1 MRTRGLA
8 KTGVMLCVLWGLC
21 GAAWPAQEAAPPEPA
36 PEMTPEESADAEIGK
51 SAAEEVESR
60 FKIVEE
66 SPALPRICT
75 AVERIRPVTEKPHQ
89 EYQFKVIDSKAVNA
103 FSLPGGYLY
112 YMQGLLDAVESD
124 DELAA
129 VTAHEMAHVC
139 LDHSRELMAKDERYT
154 KILTPLVLMSVLS
167 NSESV
172 DPGAIATIG
181 TLVVQDAL
189 NHYGREAEFQA
200 DSHAV
205 LYLKQTGEYNPVA
218 VLTVVEGLAR
228 IESGEAAAEMGV
240 FQTHPYAK
248 ERVKAVIA
256 RLQELGIPIER
267 RRVTQSLVAEAGSV
281 RKGEQEMGELL
292 LNGRVVVQPA
302 AEVDGLS
309 GVARAERSA
318 EVLNSLLLASLQ
330 LIEIVLQ
337 QDGDSI
343 RMAARGETILTVSP
357 EDAAVHEST
366 VGELAEKA
374 MAVVR
379 VAFREEKVQRAY

>member
-36 PEMTPEESADAEIGK
+36 PEMTAEERADAEIGK
-51 SAAEEVESR
+51 SAAEEVESQ

-66 SPALPRICT
+66 SPALPRICV

-181 TLVVQDAL
+181 SLVVQDAL

-205 LYLKQTGEYNPVA
+205 LYLKKTGEYNPVA

-228 IESGEAAAEMGV
+228 IESGEAPAEMGV

-248 ERVKAVIA
+248 ERVKAVTA

-281 RKGEQEMGELL
+281 RKGEQEMGELR

-366 VGELAEKA
+366 VEELAEKA

>member
-1 MRTRGLA
+1 
-8 KTGVMLCVLWGLC
+8 
-21 GAAWPAQEAAPPEPA
+21 
-36 PEMTPEESADAEIGK
+36 MTPEERADAEIGK

-66 SPALPRICT
+66 SPALPRICA

-139 LDHSRELMAKDERYT
+139 LDHSRKLMAKDERYT
-154 KILTPLVLMSVLS
+154 KILTPLVLISVLS
-167 NSESV
+167 NSDSV
-172 DPGAIATIG
+172 DPGAIAMIG
-181 TLVVQDAL
+181 SLVVQDAL

-205 LYLKQTGEYNPVA
+205 LYLKKTGEYNPVA

-228 IESGEAAAEMGV
+228 IESGGAPVDMGV
-240 FQTHPYAK
+240 FRTHPHAK

-256 RLQELGIPIER
+256 RLQELGIPAER

-281 RKGEQEMGELL
+281 RKGEQEMGELR
-292 LNGRVVVQPA
+292 LNDRVVVQPA

-309 GVARAERSA
+309 GMARAEHGA
-318 EVLNSLLLASLQ
+318 EVLNSLLLANLQ

-343 RMAARGETILTVSP
+343 RMAARAETILTVSP
-357 EDAAVHEST
+357 EDAAAHEST
-366 VGELAEKA
+366 VEELAEKA